1 MSLYNNEL
9 IGILCFQEFM
19 YIKKEIELSKIML
32 LLPIIFHQKSLAYLA
47 NKKTRVISIKN
58 LILSKPEILVSLNR
72 RYYNFLRHSIN
83 CLSLCLD
90 NKLLK
95 LKDGNVY
102 FLKRMFNEYDL
113 PNLGKRALKIQKSM
127 TNLVELLSDDSY
139 QLFELCGVEL

>member
-32 LLPIIFHQKSLAYLA
+32 LLPIIFHQKSLAYLS

-58 LILSKPEILVSLNR
+58 LILTKPEILVSLNR
-72 RYYNFLRHSIN
+72 RYYNFLPHSIN

-113 PNLGKRALKIQKSM
+113 PNLGKRALKIQTSM
-127 TNLVELLSDDSY
+127 ANLVELLSDDSY